1 MYSKGKHNEI
11 VGSVYVVSYVYEL
24 VVWLFMVLR
33 IVRWLIM
40 VLEMTEWLM
49 VIYEMA

>member
-33 IVRWLIM
+33 FVRCLIM
-40 VLEMTEWLM
+40 VLGIIGWLM
-49 VIYEMA
+49 VIYEIA

>member
-1 MYSKGKHNEI
+1 
-11 VGSVYVVSYVYEL
+11 VYVVSYVYEL

-40 VLEMTEWLM
+40 VLG
-49 VIYEMA
+49 IIG